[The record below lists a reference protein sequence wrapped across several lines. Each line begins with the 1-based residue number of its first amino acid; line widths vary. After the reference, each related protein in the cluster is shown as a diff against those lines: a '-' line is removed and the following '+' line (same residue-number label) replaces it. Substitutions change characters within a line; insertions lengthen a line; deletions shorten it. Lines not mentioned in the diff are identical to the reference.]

1 MKQPILSIKTYALTW
16 IALLALVLATTL
28 IAMADLGGFTMII
41 AVAIATAKAGLI
53 AAFFMHALYEG
64 KVVRIILVGGV
75 LWFLIM
81 ATLTLGDYVSRGW
94 LPFPGK

>member
-1 MKQPILSIKTYALTW
+1 MKQPILSIKTYAFTW
-16 IALLALVLATTL
+16 LALLALVLATTL
-28 IAMADLGGFTMII
+28 IAMVDLGGFTMII
-41 AVAIATAKAGLI
+41 AIAIATAKASLI

-64 KVVRIILVGGV
+64 KVVRIILAGGV

-81 ATLTLGDYVSRGW
+81 LSLTLGDYVSRGW